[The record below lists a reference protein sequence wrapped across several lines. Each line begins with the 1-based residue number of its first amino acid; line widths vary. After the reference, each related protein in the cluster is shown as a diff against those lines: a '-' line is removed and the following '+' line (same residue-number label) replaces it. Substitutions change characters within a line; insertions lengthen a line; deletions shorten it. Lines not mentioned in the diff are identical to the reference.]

1 MNSFK
6 KKFDNLAPKFEK
18 GKPMHWAKSLYEG
31 FGTFLF
37 VPTETSRRGVHIH
50 DSIDMKRAMITV
62 VLALIPCAL
71 FGMYNLGYQHF
82 LVTGQ
87 LVEYGFW
94 SRLWYGFLAFL
105 PRFLVSYIVGLA
117 IEFADAQIKDEEIS
131 EGYLVTGFLIPLIV
145 PWSVPLWM
153 LALAIVFSVIFAKVV
168 FGGSGY
174 NTFNVALVTRAFL
187 FFSYPSKMSG
197 DVWVP
202 TGRALGFGGS
212 DQVVDG
218 FTGATPLGQVATW
231 TEETAGTLTTALGQP
246 LTSWDMISG
255 LMPGS
260 IGETSIIAIAIGAL
274 ILLCTG
280 IASWKIMV
288 ATFGGGFLTA
298 LMFNAIG
305 ATPAMTL
312 PAWSH
317 LMLGGFAFGAVF
329 MATDPVTASRTETGK
344 WIYGFLIGFFAISVR
359 VLNPGYPE
367 GMMLSILLMNALA
380 PLIDYFVVEAN
391 VSRRTKRADKAAAA
405 HAEAIS
411 K

>member
-1 MNSFK
+1 MNSLK
-6 KKFDNLAPKFEK
+6 KQYDNLAPKFEK
-18 GKPMHWAKSLYEG
+18 GKPLHWAKSLYTG
-31 FGTFLF
+31 FGTFFF
-37 VPTETSRRGVHIH
+37 VPSDTSRRGVHIH

-62 VLALIPCAL
+62 VLALIPCTL
-71 FGMYNLGYQHF
+71 FGIYNLGYQHF
-82 LVTGQ
+82 LATGQ
-87 LVEYGFW
+87 LAEYGFW
-94 SRLWYGFLAFL
+94 SIIWYGLLCFF
-105 PRFLVSYIVGLA
+105 PRFIVSYVVGLG

-131 EGYLVTGFLIPLIV
+131 EGYLVSGFLIPLIV
-145 PWSVPLWM
+145 PWDVPLWM
-153 LALAIVFSVIFAKVV
+153 LAIAIAFSVIFAKAV

-174 NTFNVALVTRAFL
+174 NIFNVALVTRAFL

-218 FTGATPLGQVATW
+218 FTGATPLGQAATW
-231 TEETAGTLTTALGQP
+231 TEETVGTLTNAIGEP
-246 LTSWDMISG
+246 LTPWHMISG
-255 LMPGS
+255 LMPGA

-274 ILLCTG
+274 ILLATG
-280 IASWKIMV
+280 IASWKIMLSI
-288 ATFGGGFLTA
+288 FGGGFLTA

-305 ATPAMTL
+305 ATPAMNL
-312 PAWSH
+312 PAWQH
-317 LMLGGFAFGAVF
+317 LLLGGFAFGAVF

-344 WIYGFLIGFFAISVR
+344 WIYGLLIGFFAVCIR

-391 VSRRTKRADKAAAA
+391 VSRRTKRANAAATA
-405 HAEAIS
+405 HSKAIA

>member
-6 KKFDNLAPKFEK
+6 TKYDNLAPKFEK
-18 GKPMHWAKSLYEG
+18 GKPMHWAKSLYTG
-31 FGTFLF
+31 FGTFFF
-37 VPTETSRRGVHIH
+37 VPSETGRRGVHIH

-82 LVTGQ
+82 LATGQ
-87 LVEYGFW
+87 LGDYGFW
-94 SRLWYGFLAFL
+94 SRIWFGFLVMF
-105 PRFLVSYIVGLA
+105 PRFLVSYIIGLA

-145 PWSVPLWM
+145 PWDIPLWM
-153 LALAIVFSVIFAKVV
+153 LGIAIVFAVIFAKVV

-174 NTFNVALVTRAFL
+174 NVFNVALVTRVFL
-187 FFSYPSKMSG
+187 FFAYPTKMSG
-197 DVWVP
+197 EVFVP
-202 TGRALGFGGS
+202 SGRALGFGGT

-231 TEETAGTLTTALGQP
+231 TDGGGVLTTATGDP
-246 LTSWDMISG
+246 LTTWNMISG
-255 LMPGS
+255 IMPGS
-260 IGETSIIAIAIGAL
+260 VGETSIIAIALGAL
-274 ILLCTG
+274 LLLITG
-280 IASWKIMV
+280 IASWKVML

-305 ATPAMTL
+305 ANAAMTL
-312 PAWSH
+312 PAWQH
-317 LMLGGFAFGAVF
+317 LVLGGFAFGAVF
-329 MATDPVTASRTETGK
+329 MATDPVTSARTETGK
-344 WIYGFLIGFFAISVR
+344 WIYGFLIGFFAICIR

-367 GMMLSILLMNALA
+367 GMMLAILLMNSLA
-380 PLIDYFVVEAN
+380 PLIDYFVVQSN
-391 VSRRTKRADKAAAA
+391 IDRRMKRAAKAAEAVSAA
-405 HAEAIS
+405 

>member
-82 LVTGQ
+82 LVT
-87 LVEYGFW
+87 
-94 SRLWYGFLAFL
+94 
-105 PRFLVSYIVGLA
+105 
-117 IEFADAQIKDEEIS
+117 EIS

-174 NTFNVALVTRAFL
+174 NIFNVALVTRAFL

-274 ILLCTG
+274 I
-280 IASWKIMV
+280 MV

-344 WIYGFLIGFFAISVR
+344 WIYGLLIGFFAICVR

-391 VSRRTKRADKAAAA
+391 VSRRTKRANKAAAA

>member
-1 MNSFK
+1 M
-6 KKFDNLAPKFEK
+6 
-18 GKPMHWAKSLYEG
+18 
-31 FGTFLF
+31 
-37 VPTETSRRGVHIH
+37 
-50 DSIDMKRAMITV
+50 
-62 VLALIPCAL
+62 
-71 FGMYNLGYQHF
+71 
-82 LVTGQ
+82 
-87 LVEYGFW
+87 
-94 SRLWYGFLAFL
+94 
-105 PRFLVSYIVGLA
+105 
-117 IEFADAQIKDEEIS
+117 
-131 EGYLVTGFLIPLIV
+131 
-145 PWSVPLWM
+145 
-153 LALAIVFSVIFAKVV
+153 
-168 FGGSGY
+168 
-174 NTFNVALVTRAFL
+174 
-187 FFSYPSKMSG
+187 
-197 DVWVP
+197 
-202 TGRALGFGGS
+202 
-212 DQVVDG
+212 VDG

-344 WIYGFLIGFFAISVR
+344 WIYGLLIGFFAICVR

-391 VSRRTKRADKAAAA
+391 VSRRTKRANKAAAA